1 MNRPGIAAVAPW
13 GTAAATAILATT
25 CFAQTPST
33 GAGPAYPTKPVRILV
48 GFATGGGTDI
58 MARSVGAKLSES
70 LKQQFVVENRPGANA
85 NLAAKL
91 AADAAGD
98 GYTLLFMSVAHIMS
112 KPVYKN
118 LGYDIERDFTPIT
131 VVSDVPNVI
140 ASNLAL
146 PARTVKQVIALAK
159 AKPGEL
165 TYGTSGVASPEHFA
179 GEMFRTMTNTNLVMV
194 PYKGGGPLA
203 IDLAAGQV
211 MISFST
217 MPAIIP
223 HIRSGRVRA
232 IAVTT
237 EKRAAVL
244 PDVPTVGET
253 VPGYT
258 ITTWYGAVAPAKVPR
273 EIITRL
279 NQEML
284 KALQLPDIKE
294 RMASLGADIVGSS
307 VDATAKFF
315 ASEVAKY
322 TKVAREAKIQAE

>member
-1 MNRPGIAAVAPW
+1 MKKSFLLTRVPAVLAAAVFALPV
-13 GTAAATAILATT
+13 AA
-25 CFAQTPST
+25 FAQS
-33 GAGPAYPTKPVRILV
+33 YPTKSVRILV
-48 GFATGGGTDI
+48 GFAPGGGTDI

-85 NLAAKL
+85 NLAAKV
-91 AADAAGD
+91 ASEAPGD

-118 LGYDIERDFTPIT
+118 LGYDIERDFAPIT

-140 ASNLAL
+140 AANPAL
-146 PARTVKQVIALAK
+146 PARTVKDLIALAK
-159 AKPGEL
+159 AKPGDM

-179 GEMFRTMTNTNLVMV
+179 GEMFKTMTKTNLLMV

-203 IDLAAGQV
+203 IDLAAGQL
-211 MISFST
+211 MTSFST
-217 MPAIIP
+217 MPPIIP

-273 EIITRL
+273 EIIVRL

-294 RMASLGADIVGSS
+294 RMASLGADIVGSG
-307 VDATAKFF
+307 VDATTKFF

-322 TKVAREAKIQAE
+322 TVVAREAKIQAE

>member
-1 MNRPGIAAVAPW
+1 MKKSLPFALLL
-13 GTAAATAILATT
+13 AAAAANPAVVL
-25 CFAQTPST
+25 AQTAST
-33 GAGPAYPTKPVRILV
+33 GSAYPAKPVRILV
-48 GFATGGGTDI
+48 GFAPGGGTDI
-58 MARSVGAKLSES
+58 MARAVGAKLSES
-70 LKQQFVVENRPGANA
+70 LKQQFIIENRPGANA
-85 NLAAKL
+85 NLAAKV
-91 AADAAGD
+91 ASEAPGD

-118 LGYDIERDFTPIT
+118 LGYDIERDFAPIT
-131 VVSDVPNVI
+131 VVSDVPNVL
-140 ASNLAL
+140 AANPAL
-146 PARTVKQVIALAK
+146 PARTVKELIALAK
-159 AKPGEL
+159 AKPGDM

-179 GEMFRTMTNTNLVMV
+179 GEMFKTMSKTNLLMV

-203 IDLAAGQV
+203 IDLAAGQL
-211 MISFST
+211 MTSFST
-217 MPAIIP
+217 MPPIIP

-253 VPGYT
+253 VPGYV
-258 ITTWYGAVAPAKVPR
+258 ISTWYGAVAPAKVPR
-273 EIITRL
+273 EIIARL

-307 VDATAKFF
+307 VEATTKFF

-322 TKVAREAKIQAE
+322 TRVAREAKIQAD

>member
-1 MNRPGIAAVAPW
+1 MQHKIVVACGVAV
-13 GTAAATAILATT
+13 TAIFSVQVA
-25 CFAQTPST
+25 AQSY
-33 GAGPAYPTKPVRILV
+33 PAKPVRILV
-48 GFATGGGTDI
+48 GFAPGGGTDI
-58 MARSVGAKLSES
+58 MARAVGAKLSES

-91 AADAAGD
+91 AAEAPAD

-118 LGYDIERDFTPIT
+118 LGYDIERDFTPVT

-140 ASNLAL
+140 AANPAL
-146 PARTVKQVIALAK
+146 PARTVKEYIALAK

-179 GEMFRTMTNTNLVMV
+179 GAMFSSMTKTQLQMV

-203 IDLAAGQV
+203 IDLAAGHV
-211 MISFST
+211 ISSFST
-217 MPAIIP
+217 MPSIIP

-244 PDVPTVGET
+244 PDVPTVAET
-253 VPGYT
+253 VPGYS

-273 EIITRL
+273 DIVLRL

-315 ASEVAKY
+315 AAEVKKF
-322 TKVAREAKIQAE
+322 TKVAKEANIKAD

>member
-1 MNRPGIAAVAPW
+1 MGVCACYDCAMKKFLLLSISLAVTAAFPLAAVA
-13 GTAAATAILATT
+13 
-25 CFAQTPST
+25 QS
-33 GAGPAYPTKPVRILV
+33 YPTKPVRILV
-48 GFATGGGTDI
+48 GFAPGGGTDI

-70 LKQQFVVENRPGANA
+70 LKQQFIVENRPGANA
-85 NLAAKL
+85 NLAAKV
-91 AADAAGD
+91 ASEAPGD

-118 LGYDIERDFTPIT
+118 LGYDIERDFAPIT
-131 VVSDVPNVI
+131 VVSDVPNVL
-140 ASNLAL
+140 AANPAL
-146 PARTVKQVIALAK
+146 PARTVKELIALAK
-159 AKPGEL
+159 AKPGDM

-179 GEMFRTMTNTNLVMV
+179 GEMFKTMTKTNLLMV

-203 IDLAAGQV
+203 IDLAAGQL
-211 MISFST
+211 MTSFST
-217 MPAIIP
+217 MPPIIP

-253 VPGYT
+253 VPGYV
-258 ITTWYGAVAPAKVPR
+258 ISTWYGAVAPAKVPR
-273 EIITRL
+273 EIIARL

-294 RMASLGADIVGSS
+294 RMATLGADIVGTS
-307 VDATAKFF
+307 VEATAKFF
-315 ASEVAKY
+315 TSEVAKY
-322 TKVAREAKIQAE
+322 TIVAREAKIQAD

>member
-1 MNRPGIAAVAPW
+1 MPLMIRVFTLALLVASGAV
-13 GTAAATAILATT
+13 LA
-25 CFAQTPST
+25 QS
-33 GAGPAYPTKPVRILV
+33 YPTKPVRILV
-48 GFATGGGTDI
+48 GFAPGGGTDI
-58 MARSVGAKLSES
+58 MARSVGAKLGES
-70 LKQQFVVENRPGANA
+70 MKQQFVVENRPGANA

-91 AADAAGD
+91 AADSPGD

-118 LGYDIERDFTPIT
+118 LGYDIERDFVPIT

-146 PARTVKQVIALAK
+146 PARTVKELLALARSR
-159 AKPGEL
+159 PGEL

-179 GEMFRTMTNTNLVMV
+179 GEMFKTMTKINLSMV
-194 PYKGGGPLA
+194 PYKGGAPLA
-203 IDLAAGQV
+203 IDLAAGHV
-211 MISFST
+211 MTSFST
-217 MPAIIP
+217 MPSIIP

-273 EIITRL
+273 EIIVRL

-307 VDATAKFF
+307 VEATAKFF

-322 TKVAREAKIQAE
+322 TKVAQDANIRTE